1 MGVCFSTCVTK
12 FDDTDSPVDH
22 YPFSSRGCTCPARA
36 RNCKHLKIVKNYIG
50 DRQDKVLS
58 MIDAWQEEYAIAPA
72 SSKTLY
78 HSAFPGGYVDHVN
91 RVVEYAVKQMNKQF
105 LKSKSFGKDKSAY
118 DCVLDELQVL
128 KKLEH
133 PNIIWLHEIINDKSK
148 DDIYIVTVYHSKG
161 SLGDQIK
168 LLNEKF

>member
-1 MGVCFSTCVTK
+1 MLSTTK
-12 FDDTDSPVDH
+12 VRKYKEQGNTRINQYIVQELLGTGSFASVKLCTDCNT
-22 YPFSSRGCTCPARA
+22 G
-36 RNCKHLKIVKNYIG
+36 I
-50 DRQDKVLS
+50 Q
-58 MIDAWQEEYAIAPA
+58 
-72 SSKTLY
+72 
-78 HSAFPGGYVDHVN
+78 
-91 RVVEYAVKQMNKQF
+91 YAVKQMNKQF